1 VRYRL
6 VSVGVPARGFARD
19 ALAHYEARLA
29 KLAGVEVRSV
39 KAARGGAGGAGDAGR
54 AREAD
59 ALRAQADGYV
69 VALDERG
76 ERFTS
81 EALARRIADLEVRGT
96 SRLTLWIGGADGL
109 DPRLVADADATW
121 RLSDLTLPHELA
133 AVVALE
139 QLYRVETIRAGH
151 PYHRG

>member
-6 VSVGVPARGFARD
+6 VPVGVPARGFARD
-19 ALAHYEARLA
+19 ALAHYEGRLA
-29 KLAGVEVRSV
+29 KLAPVEVIPV
-39 KAARGGAGGAGDAGR
+39 KAGRGGDVNGVR

-96 SRLTLWIGGADGL
+96 SRVTLWIGGADGL
-109 DPRLVADADATW
+109 DPALVAEADATW

-151 PYHRG
+151 PYHRGG

>member
-1 VRYRL
+1 MRYRL

-29 KLAGVEVRSV
+29 KLAPVELRTV
-39 KAARGGAGGAGDAGR
+39 KAARGGDARSGQ
-54 AREAD
+54 AREAEG
-59 ALRAQADGYV
+59 LRAHADGYV
-69 VALDERG
+69 VALDEHG

-96 SRLTLWIGGADGL
+96 SRLTLWLGGADGL
-109 DPRLVADADATW
+109 DPGLVADADATW

-133 AVVALE
+133 AVVTLE